1 MKTKKILFI
10 VVFLVL
16 NVKANSQSVGQ
27 DAKGYSSIVI
37 PSSNIY
43 LDITEKIGS
52 FSFYTEFRNGD
63 LEYDDFKSIELAFEK
78 KLKNTNHLSHKEIE
92 YIKSFLIDSIYEV
105 NEELFKN
112 NERSNFFTTGLELSA
127 KLEDGVSAIFSEGKF
142 AKSNSFNALIG
153 YNFLRKKHNTKD
165 EYLEGF
171 IRNKDSVNFNE
182 HQLLQSENK
191 ILKELLNL
199 SKNQH
204 ISPIEY
210 TTLSKFTKKNNDAT
224 INFLNSQ
231 ITYLKVKEKKTKT
244 DNKDDLEKIR
254 FLAIENKSLIKNII
268 RQTKLD
274 TNNIDL
280 QNIRLEYLALKQ
292 HKIVKD
298 SADKKVDTS
307 RYKIDSLI
315 KLNKLN
321 NLNTSLNSK
330 RADSLVLKSK
340 EKKQEFI
347 FLSIQKNI
355 DNLTSIISKTPF
367 SEKLKKEILN
377 GLGQDYYSEKG
388 WNSIL
393 GIINKYNSQLTL
405 SNIKQDE
412 DYTSITDIFKE
423 RIKLLTNQTKY
434 KKDLDFYKNKINYYN
449 KSLIYARGGYHGASF
464 KRDKENAATNLDER
478 LEDIDFDG
486 YSLELGY
493 THQYRVRNYIGLSLG
508 LSRLY
513 NTDTLKSKKYIFQ
526 QVDPTIS
533 NGNFVTNQEVTAY
546 KGVFDPFLRFSV
558 NFDYV
563 HLISLKEVLNAKS
576 DTKNSDMYLSLNP
589 YIRHYGYSG
598 SETLKNNT
606 TFGLGLHA
614 FNSKDNKLAGGIYVE
629 SSDTFGSNKFTPNKF
644 GKRITIG
651 IIAKFSF
658 KGLKPESK

>member
-105 NEELFKN
+105 NEELFKK

-142 AKSNSFNALIG
+142 AKSNTFNALIG

-231 ITYLKVKEKKTKT
+231 ITYLKVKEKKIKT

-280 QNIRLEYLALKQ
+280 QNIRLEYLALN
-292 HKIVKD
+292 KIKEKY
-298 SADKKVDTS
+298 S
-307 RYKIDSLI
+307 
-315 KLNKLN
+315 
-321 NLNTSLNSK
+321 
-330 RADSLVLKSK
+330 VLKK
-340 EKKQEFI
+340 TKIKKNRDDLKDKQND
-347 FLSIQKNI
+347 SIVLEAKLARLNIINKNIKKNI
-355 DNLTSIISKTPF
+355 DALTLIISQPSF
-367 SEKLKKEILN
+367 PEKLKKEILN
-377 GLGQDYYSEKG
+377 SLSQDYYSEKG

-393 GIINKYNSQLTL
+393 ELINKNNSQLML
-405 SNIKQDE
+405 SNGKEDE

-464 KRDKENAATNLDER
+464 KRDKENAAANLDER

-563 HLISLKEVLNAKS
+563 HLISLKELLNAKS

-614 FNSKDNKLAGGIYVE
+614 FNSKDNKLSGGIYVE